1 MGKSLTFRGA
11 VYEAQDILKHHR
23 CRDPICD
30 THLWKVRHEL
40 DMARLRIR
48 QLEKDLEVHGIKPSQ
63 AKYASH
69 ICFLLNPILWLKVLN
84 LIVYQNAPWFPTLF
98 LSLTHS
104 LTLSLSLSFYTYIDI

>member
-11 VYEAQDILKHHR
+11 VFEAQDILRHHR

-40 DMARLRIR
+40 DMSRLRIR

-63 AKYASH
+63 AKYETH
-69 ICFLLNPILWLKVLN
+69 IF
-84 LIVYQNAPWFPTLF
+84 FT
-98 LSLTHS
+98 
-104 LTLSLSLSFYTYIDI
+104 

>member
-69 ICFLLNPILWLKVLN
+69 ICFLLIL
-84 LIVYQNAPWFPTLF
+84 
-98 LSLTHS
+98 
-104 LTLSLSLSFYTYIDI
+104 FYG